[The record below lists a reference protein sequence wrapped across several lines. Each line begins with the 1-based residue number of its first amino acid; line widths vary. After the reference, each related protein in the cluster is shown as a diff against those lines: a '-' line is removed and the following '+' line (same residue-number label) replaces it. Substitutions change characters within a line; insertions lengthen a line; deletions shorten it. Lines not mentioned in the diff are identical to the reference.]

1 MMNIKQNKGLFALL
15 LLAVLT
21 ACTSEDNITTSKQL
35 IEVGGD
41 KLKIVINEEPF
52 DVETTTQT
60 RAGGMEQSIPAGT
73 VDLGDGLEAEV
84 SISQGTPAPK
94 TRATVVS
101 DGHYNIYAYDA
112 NTNQMLIGPNKKL
125 SGNVVGGVFTPDA
138 GSRLELEVG
147 TYKFV
152 CCTDGVY
159 LDPTYGTGNMP
170 FWGINVK
177 KEMIGATA
185 PITLSGDEQQ
195 IVFLMYHREARARFR
210 ITGYTN
216 QLTNVQ
222 LVMEFWSASSHY
234 TYLRIPTGFQG
245 PGTAMGGLVSDTYTM
260 PSTPTQASVT
270 YPLANEFLSDYK
282 YLSWLK
288 NPWEDINLRISGTI
302 YGKTVS
308 KTVNC
313 RFDHNTVLKE
323 NGTYTINLKLKPTPA
338 LYLFQDG
345 SCGALAEKGS
355 RKVIGIVVTEKTAS
369 DKGLAAAL
377 NFTPNVIWEQDDPPA
392 GSGNSYQNNTVCY
405 PNPNAGLADM
415 NGYNWTWDAA
425 SSLDG
430 KVRGDEQTKYPAFYV
445 AGHYNPGVTVTG
457 ANVGKWFLPS
467 WGQLMEFF
475 KLTAKD
481 LTMPTGS
488 NPSNPWF
495 GANPTFSDGHA
506 LEKLNNYIIQAGG
519 NGLPHSF
526 VSTSTQVDGT
536 PTYRSYQP
544 AGCAL
549 NFGSGDDN
557 IQVFAIW
564 KTMSNGGVLPFVHF

>member
-138 GSRLELEVG
+138 GSRLELEAG
-147 TYKFV
+147 TYRFV
-152 CCTDGVY
+152 CCTDGVS
-159 LDPTYGTGNMP
+159 LDPTYGTGSIITPN
-170 FWGINVK
+170 INIK

-185 PITLSGDEQQ
+185 PITLSGDDQQ
-195 IVFLMYHREARARFR
+195 IVFLMYHREARVRFR

-222 LVMEFWSASSHY
+222 LVMDFGSTSNHY
-234 TYLRIPTGFQG
+234 HYLTIPTGFQG
-245 PGTAMGGLVSDTYTM
+245 PGTATMGLVSDTYTM
-260 PSTPTQASVT
+260 PSTRTQASVT

-282 YLSWLK
+282 YLSWDE
-288 NPWEDINLRISGTI
+288 NPWDRVDLKISGTI

-308 KTVNC
+308 KTVSC
-313 RFDHNTVLKE
+313 RFDHTTVLKD

-338 LYLFQDG
+338 LYLFEDG
-345 SCGALAEKGS
+345 SCGALAEKGT
-355 RKVIGIVVTEKTAS
+355 RTPIGIVYSEKTNTQ
-369 DKGLAAAL
+369 KGVAMGLHG
-377 NFTPNVIWEQDDPPA
+377 TVQKWEATTSPTYNGNNYTTAFVNPGDVLQDE
-392 GSGNSYQNNTVCY
+392 
-405 PNPNAGLADM
+405 
-415 NGYNWTWDAA
+415 NGYNWTWT
-425 SSLDG
+425 SSTDVDG
-430 KVRGDEQTKYPAFYV
+430 LVKANQQTRYPAFYW
-445 AGHYNPGVTVTG
+445 ASHDPYGVGFGEWYFPAIGEIINVFDMLAKKTNVSVGYGGNVTFE
-457 ANVGKWFLPS
+457 K
-467 WGQLMEFF
+467 
-475 KLTAKD
+475 KLDVITNAFV
-481 LTMPTGS
+481 S
-488 NPSNPWF
+488 
-495 GANPTFSDGHA
+495 
-506 LEKLNNYIIQAGG
+506 AGG
-519 NGLPHSF
+519 TDPMDYRGWS
-526 VSTSTQVDGT
+526 STIYTQSGFSSPIVFYSSG
-536 PTYRSYQP
+536 
-544 AGCAL
+544 
-549 NFGSGDDN
+549 GSGYTIVVRPQGARKNDLGY
-557 IQVFAIW
+557 IRTF
-564 KTMSNGGVLPFVHF
+564 PFVRF